1 MRRSEVLAAE
11 SVSCLNKALI
21 HLKDIWEEI
30 GIPEDQRLQRT
41 NVVKNHI
48 KNLLEMMVKEEES
61 LKNRL
66 MSSIE
71 TCRAE
76 MEKLCLELQLP
87 LFEEESGISML
98 QQEKNIRTQVDALTK
113 EKTQRMQQLKLLL
126 DQDQDLCDILCSM
139 SYGIAPDSVPSPE
152 QLENF
157 RQHIAN
163 QNEEKTR
170 RYAEF
175 TDIKRQIILHM
186 EQLDHIPETSF
197 EKDVVCEDEDS
208 FCLSRDNITSLKLLL
223 CQLEERKAENEAM
236 CESHREKIQQLWD
249 RLQVPQE
256 EREAFNEHMVTSR
269 KRNLEAL
276 RAEVQRLEEL
286 KLLNIRN
293 VTEAIR
299 SEIAVFWDRCFLSI
313 DQRQDFAPYFSED
326 FTEEL
331 LSVHDA
337 EIQRLKRHY
346 EDHRELF
353 DGVHQWEDS
362 WRLFLEL
369 EKKATDPTRFANRGG
384 NLLKEEKQRSE
395 LHKSLPK
402 LEKKLKAEIDVW
414 ESEQGQEFLVSGQKF
429 LQYVE
434 EQWEL
439 HRIEKEKEKQER
451 HLKKSKQ
458 TEVDMLYGTAVRTPT
473 KRRFLGTTTPNKTRK
488 FNATSS
494 ISSATSNSTMRSAFG
509 GTVCRSPVPRPPLSA
524 NKVPAVRTPGSS
536 RPPNPRLQ
544 GCNKENEVRSK
555 GTPLSGGLLNSASPQ
570 PNFSITSVASTY
582 SEFVRDL
589 VNTESV
595 QSSET
600 CPKPPTPRSSTT
612 S

>member
-1 MRRSEVLAAE
+1 MRKSEVLAAE

-30 GIPEDQRLQRT
+30 GIPEDQRLERT

-48 KNLLEMMVKEEES
+48 KNLLEMMIKEEES
-61 LKNRL
+61 LKTRL
-66 MSSIE
+66 ISSIQ
-71 TCRAE
+71 TCRTE

-98 QQEKNIRTQVDALTK
+98 QQEKNIRTRVEAMMK
-113 EKTQRMQQLKLLL
+113 EKTQRLQQLKVLL

-139 SYGIAPDSVPSPE
+139 SYGIAPDSVPSLE
-152 QLENF
+152 QLQNF
-157 RQHIAN
+157 RQHIVN
-163 QNEEKTR
+163 QNEEKAR

-175 TDIKRQIILHM
+175 SDIKRQIILCM
-186 EQLDHIPETSF
+186 GALDHIPETSF

-223 CQLEERKAENEAM
+223 CQLEERKTENEAM
-236 CESHREKIQQLWD
+236 CESHREKIQRLWD

-276 RAEVQRLEEL
+276 QAEVQRLEEL

-293 VTEAIR
+293 VTDAIR
-299 SEIAVFWDRCFLSI
+299 SEIAVFWEKCFFSI
-313 DQRQDFAPYFSED
+313 DQREEFAPYFSED

-331 LSVHDA
+331 LSLHDA
-337 EIQRLKRHY
+337 EIQRLKQHY
-346 EDHRELF
+346 EDHKELY
-353 DGVHQWEDS
+353 DGIHQWEES

-369 EKKATDPTRFANRGG
+369 EKKATDPTRFTNRGG
-384 NLLKEEKQRSE
+384 NLLKEEKQRSD

-402 LEKKLKAEIDVW
+402 LEKKLKAQIDVW
-414 ESEQGQEFLVSGQKF
+414 ESEQGREFLVSGQKF

-473 KRRFLGTTTPNKTRK
+473 KRRFLGTTTPNKSRK

-524 NKVPAVRTPGSS
+524 NKGSAARTPVGSK
-536 RPPNPRLQ
+536 PPNPRLQ
-544 GCNKENEVRSK
+544 GCNKENEARPK
-555 GTPLSGGLLNSASPQ
+555 GTPLSGGLLSSASPQ
-570 PNFSITSVASTY
+570 RNFSITSVASTY

-589 VNTESV
+589 VSTESV

-600 CPKPPTPRSSTT
+600 CPRPPTPRSSTT

>member
-1 MRRSEVLAAE
+1 MRKSEVLAAE
-11 SVSCLNKALI
+11 SVSCLNKALC

-48 KNLLEMMVKEEES
+48 KNLLEMMIKEEES
-61 LKNRL
+61 LKKRL
-66 MSSIE
+66 IQSIQ
-71 TCRAE
+71 TCRTE

-87 LFEEESGISML
+87 VFEEEDGISML
-98 QQEKNIRTQVDALTK
+98 QQEKNIRTQMEALLK
-113 EKTQRMQQLKLLL
+113 EKTQRMQQLKALL

-139 SYGIAPDSVPSPE
+139 PYGIAPDSVPSLE
-152 QLENF
+152 QLESF
-157 RQHIAN
+157 SQHIAH
-163 QNEEKTR
+163 QNAEKAK

-175 TDIKRQIILHM
+175 TDIKRQIILYM
-186 EQLDHIPETSF
+186 GELDHIPETSF

-223 CQLEERKAENEAM
+223 CQLEERKVENEAM
-236 CESHREKIQQLWD
+236 CESHREKIQRLWD

-256 EREAFNEHMVTSR
+256 EREVFNEHMVSSK

-276 RAEVQRLEEL
+276 QAEVQRLEDL

-293 VTEAIR
+293 VTDAIR
-299 SEIAVFWDRCFLSI
+299 SEIAVFWEKCFYST
-313 DQRQDFAPYFSED
+313 DQRQAFAPYFSEE
-326 FTEEL
+326 FTEDL
-331 LSVHDA
+331 LSLHDA
-337 EIQRLKRHY
+337 EIQRLKQHY
-346 EDHRELF
+346 EDHKELF
-353 DGVHQWEDS
+353 DGVHRWEES

-369 EKKATDPTRFANRGG
+369 EKKATDPTRFTNRGG

-402 LEKKLKAEIDVW
+402 LEKKLKAQIDEW
-414 ESEQGQEFLVSGQKF
+414 ESEQGREFLVNSQKF

-439 HRIEKEKEKQER
+439 HRVEKEQEKLER

-458 TEVDMLYGTAVRTPT
+458 TEEDMLYGTAVRTPT
-473 KRRFLGTTTPNKTRK
+473 KRRLLGTNTPNKSRK

-494 ISSATSNSTMRSAFG
+494 ISSATSNSTMRSVFG
-509 GTVCRSPVPRPPLSA
+509 GTVCRSPVPRLPLSA
-524 NKVPAVRTPGSS
+524 NKTPAARTPGGCK
-536 RPPNPRLQ
+536 PPHPRLQ
-544 GCNKENEVRSK
+544 SCNKENVAQSK
-555 GTPLSGGLLNSASPQ
+555 GTPLSGALLTPASPQ
-570 PNFSITSVASTY
+570 RNFSIASVASTY

-589 VNTESV
+589 SKTSNAKIQHDVLN
-595 QSSET
+595 
-600 CPKPPTPRSSTT
+600 STT
-612 S
+612 TNTNNL